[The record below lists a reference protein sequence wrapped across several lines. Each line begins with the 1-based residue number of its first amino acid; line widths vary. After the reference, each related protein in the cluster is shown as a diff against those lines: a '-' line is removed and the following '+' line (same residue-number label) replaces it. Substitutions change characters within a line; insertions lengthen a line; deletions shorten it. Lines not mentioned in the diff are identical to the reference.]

1 MVRVG
6 GPESRDS
13 SYLSL
18 AGVTT
23 RSTVLS
29 KHCVLSHFPF
39 SQQPT
44 LWPKT
49 YVAHCLTEWW
59 RFGWLAG
66 CTVSLSRRLL
76 MLSNV
81 ESYRFNYSRYIFYTI
96 SESLIFADFII
107 KYITIFA
114 KQETSQL
121 VGQQKRHVTK
131 IRPKAVGG
139 GIFARWLEL
148 R

>member
-1 MVRVG
+1 
-6 GPESRDS
+6 
-13 SYLSL
+13 
-18 AGVTT
+18 
-23 RSTVLS
+23 
-29 KHCVLSHFPF
+29 
-39 SQQPT
+39 
-44 LWPKT
+44 
-49 YVAHCLTEWW
+49 
-59 RFGWLAG
+59 
-66 CTVSLSRRLL
+66 

-131 IRPKAVGG
+131 IRPKAGGG
-139 GIFARWLEL
+139 GIFAR
-148 R
+148 